1 MFLQHYMTGGTPKVP
16 LQFNQW
22 LDLKKKKKKGLHCD
36 LSVYSY
42 PGLTL

>member
-22 LDLKKKKKKGLHCD
+22 LDLKKKKKK
-36 LSVYSY
+36 VYTVICQSIV
-42 PGLTL
+42 TLD